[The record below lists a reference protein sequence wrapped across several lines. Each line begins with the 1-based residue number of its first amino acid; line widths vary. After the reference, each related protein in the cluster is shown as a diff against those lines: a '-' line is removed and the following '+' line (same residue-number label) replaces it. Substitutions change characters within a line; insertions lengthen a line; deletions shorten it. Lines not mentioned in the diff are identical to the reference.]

1 MDTAITRQ
9 RRGDPV
15 TKGAHMQPVIIAMT
29 LAAALA
35 AYWINEELECLLEPG
50 TDYCLQCG
58 EECLEPTGN
67 E

>member
-1 MDTAITRQ
+1 
-9 RRGDPV
+9 
-15 TKGAHMQPVIIAMT
+15 MQPVIIAMT